1 MYVVV
6 FVLLRT
12 QLQQRPQMTYFFT
25 AVSRLAVE
33 TPLGALASRR
43 ELRCR
48 LAAKRAKRVA
58 GEGERVEK
66 VRSTK
71 ASHPTYSEVS
81 AGGT

>member
-1 MYVVV
+1 M
-6 FVLLRT
+6 
-12 QLQQRPQMTYFFT
+12 
-25 AVSRLAVE
+25 AVE